1 MGGKSCGEVTLAY
14 GKTKFTSLVVGVAAD
29 DDALADVVHNLLLF
43 LWLQQTDSIEVKLV
57 EASAPSLE
65 RLGVLSGEF

>member
-1 MGGKSCGEVTLAY
+1 MGSKSCGEVTIAH
-14 GKTKFTSLVVGVAAD
+14 GNTKFTSLVVGVAAD

>member
-1 MGGKSCGEVTLAY
+1 MCTSIGE
-14 GKTKFTSLVVGVAAD
+14 
-29 DDALADVVHNLLLF
+29 DVVHNLLLF